1 MEGHCWPASSAIYF
15 RMNKEFEYNLD
26 HLLAELRRIDLK
38 LRLQVVKLREE
49 GMAVGEDKLRGL
61 YISEDDIDAF
71 MGSSVFTPGAGRL
84 PSDNSAQLMLA
95 ESLKR
100 LEVEISQR
108 KTEGYGE
115 GEEPR
120 LPQLERL
127 FGLSAFEVDTLLACL
142 LPELDLSY
150 QRLYGYLQDDITKSN
165 PTVDL
170 VLHLLCDSFEQRVMA
185 REAFIPEAPLV
196 RNHLLRLSDDGA
208 SRKSL
213 LLNRSLQV
221 DERVIGY
228 LLGTGQIDARLL
240 PMAILVHPEVE
251 LQDVVVPD
259 DTRLRLTELAARFLE
274 KGLVGYF
281 RGGYGVGKQTTAEAL
296 CRELGVP
303 LLRIDIGCLLTADIA
318 PELAITLIFR
328 EGLLQNAAIYFDAF
342 DAVFND
348 EGGIKSPYERLISE
362 IEKYPGWVFMAGD
375 KVFQPRDFLNSRP
388 LVYIDF
394 PMPSYAVRQR
404 LWERQWNGRSQL
416 PPGVDFADLAGKF
429 RLSGGQIGDAAAMAR
444 NLALW
449 REPGTDMVTEEDLYL
464 ACRQQFG
471 QRLNT
476 LASKLQSRYDW
487 GDIVLPRDKMTQLSE
502 ICSYVEHY
510 HTIYEN
516 WGFGNKHSRGRGL
529 SVLFAGPSGTGK
541 TMAAEIMANR
551 LGLDLYRIDL
561 STVVSKYIGE
571 TEKNLDHI
579 FREGEPS
586 NAILFFDEADA
597 IFGKRSEVRDSHD
610 RYANIEIAYLL
621 QKIEE
626 YEGVV
631 ILATNLHKNIDEAFA
646 RRIKFTVEFPM
657 PDEADRYRIWQ
668 RIFPGEAPLSQS
680 TDLSFL
686 ARQFKISGGNIKNIA
701 LAAAFLAAEGGG
713 EITMETLIRATKR
726 EYQKIGRLCTESE
739 FGRYFELVKT

>member
-1 MEGHCWPASSAIYF
+1 
-15 RMNKEFEYNLD
+15 MNREFEYNLD
-26 HLLAELRRIDLK
+26 HLLTELKRIDLK

-49 GMAVGEDKLRGL
+49 GISVGEDKLRGL
-61 YISEDDIDAF
+61 YVSEGDIDAF
-71 MGSSVFTPGAGRL
+71 MGSSVFNPGTGRL
-84 PSDNSAQLMLA
+84 PSDNSAQLVLA

-100 LEVEISQR
+100 LEVDISRR
-108 KTEGYGE
+108 KIEGYGE
-115 GEEPR
+115 CDEPR
-120 LPQLERL
+120 LAQLQRL
-127 FGLSAFEVDTLLACL
+127 FGLSAFEVDTLLVCL

-150 QRLYGYLQDDITKSN
+150 QRLYGYLQDDVTKSS

-170 VLHLLCDSFEQRVMA
+170 VLHLLCESFEQRVMA
-185 REAFIPEAPLV
+185 REAFIPEAALV
-196 RNHLLRLSDDGA
+196 KNHLLRLSDDTA
-208 SRKSL
+208 SRKAL

-228 LLGTGQIDARLL
+228 LLGAIQMDARLL
-240 PMAILVHPEVE
+240 SMAGMVHPEVE

-259 DTRLRLTELAARFLE
+259 DTRLRLAQLAARFKE
-274 KGLVGYF
+274 TGLIGYL

-296 CRELGVP
+296 CRELGLP
-303 LLRIDIGCLLTADIA
+303 LLKIDIGRLLTADIM

-328 EGLLQNAAIYFDAF
+328 EGLLQNAAIYFDNF
-342 DAVFND
+342 DAVFDD
-348 EGGIKSPYERLISE
+348 ESGIKAPYDCVISE
-362 IEKYPGWVFMAGD
+362 IEKYPGWVFMAGE
-375 KVFQPRDFLNSRP
+375 KVLQPRDFISSRP
-388 LVYIDF
+388 LVYIEF
-394 PMPSYAVRQR
+394 PVPSYAVRQR
-404 LWERQWNGRSQL
+404 LWERQWNGQSPL
-416 PPGVDFADLAGKF
+416 PVGVDFGDLAGKF

-449 REPGTDMVTEEDLYL
+449 REPGADSVTEEDLYL

-476 LASKLQSRYDW
+476 LASKLQSKYDW
-487 GDIVLPRDKMTQLSE
+487 GDIVLPRDKMMQLSE

-510 HTIYEN
+510 HKIYEN
-516 WGFGNKHSRGRGL
+516 WGFGNKHSRGKGL

-579 FREGEPS
+579 FREGQPS

-646 RRIKFTVEFPM
+646 RRMKFTVEFPM

-668 RIFPGEAPLSQS
+668 KIFPEEAPLSQS
-680 TDLSFL
+680 ADLSFL
-686 ARQFKISGGNIKNIA
+686 ARQFRISGGNIKNIA
-701 LAAAFLAAEGGG
+701 LAAAFLAAENGGD
-713 EITMETLIRATKR
+713 ITMETLIRATKR

-739 FGRYFELVKT
+739 FGQYFKLVKT